1 MTQKPGQTPDV
12 FSLMATIKKELKVLP
27 SNELSYYIAMLLAS
41 VQNESHP
48 EQYKVLL
55 EKAKILIHK
64 LEEFYKHPE
73 DAEKNIITVNK
84 AVNELIEASAM
95 QTIPHSI
102 KRALIGICGATIALF
117 SGIACGLIGFSAG
130 LLSNYTL
137 IGNIRGAGLG
147 LFAGFVIGAFAGYH
161 SPRTLVQ
168 SAIDTKIEFC
178 IDNLSRLRDELS
190 DRKTHEEYQSE
201 TKKYII
207 DTFFQEAPADKK
219 EEQFQKFLKEP
230 QKYQICTTTAGHV
243 SPRLKGHLGHHS
255 LIRFKINGKKDIP
268 IEFGD
273 RGKIPNFVDQSEK
286 TRVVT
291 GQKLFDMLVLDRML
305 QETHESGINSAL
317 RIYALAYDDCRTYI
331 DKILIGTGQDPTKIG
346 RFSDHDTLLGR
357 RVVAPLATF
366 FSKTKDADLHSLIDD
381 PDDEQ
386 FEITQHQYTG
396 PTTF

>member
-1 MTQKPGQTPDV
+1 MTQKYGKTPDV
-12 FSLMATIKKELKVLP
+12 LSLMATIKKELKTLP
-27 SNELSYYIAMLLAS
+27 SNEFSYYIAMLLAS
-41 VQNESHP
+41 IQNESHP

-55 EKAKILIHK
+55 ENSQVLIHK
-64 LEEFYKHPE
+64 LKQFYKHPE
-73 DAEKNIITVNK
+73 DAEKNIIPLTK
-84 AVNELIEASAM
+84 AVNELIKASAM

-117 SGIACGLIGFSAG
+117 AGIACGLIGFSAG
-130 LLSNYTL
+130 LLSNYTI
-137 IGNIRGAGLG
+137 IGNIKGAGLG
-147 LFAGFVIGAFAGYH
+147 FFAGFAIGAFTGYH

-178 IDNLSRLRDELS
+178 IDNLTRLRDELI

-201 TKKYII
+201 TKNYII
-207 DTFFQEAPADKK
+207 DTFFQEVPADQK

-230 QKYQICTTTAGHV
+230 QEYQVCTTTAGHI
-243 SPRLKGHLGHHS
+243 SPSLKGHLGHHS
-255 LIRFKINGKKDIP
+255 LIRFKINGNKDIP

-286 TRVVT
+286 ARVVT
-291 GQKLFDMLVLDRML
+291 GQKLFDMLVLERML

-317 RIYALAYDDCRTYI
+317 RIYDLGNDDCRTYI

-366 FSKTKDADLHSLIDD
+366 FSKTRDADLHSLIDD

-386 FEITQHQYTG
+386 FDITHHQYTG